1 VRRWNAV
8 RRRDFIKIVAGALAW
23 PAVAQA
29 QRYPSRPVHFVV
41 GFPPGGTT
49 DIVARLLGQWLSER
63 FGISFVVENK
73 AGAGTNLAT
82 EAVVRAPADGH
93 TLLVVTP
100 ANTINVSY
108 YDKLDFDFERDIK
121 PVARLIRS
129 PFVLEVFPGFPVNTV
144 PELIVQAKRNPG
156 KITMAS
162 FGTGTASH
170 LSGEMFKMMAG
181 VQMVHV
187 PYRGSAPMITD
198 LLGGQVQVAFDN
210 LPASIEHIRAGK
222 LRALAVTTST
232 RSEMLPDVPTLAE
245 FLPGYETSSWL
256 AVGAPSRTP
265 TEIIVTLNKE
275 INAALADPKV
285 SARLEDLGATVLAG
299 SIADTAT
306 LFAEETEKW
315 RGAVKFSSTKAK

>member
-1 VRRWNAV
+1 M
-8 RRRDFIKIVAGALAW
+8 RRRDFIKLVGGALVSST
-23 PAVAQA
+23 VAQA
-29 QRYPSRPVHFVV
+29 QSYPSRPVRLMV

-49 DIVARLLGQWLSER
+49 DIVARLIGQWLSER
-63 FGISFVVENK
+63 FGTSFVVENR

-100 ANTINVSY
+100 SNTINVSFY
-108 YDKLDFDFERDIK
+108 EKMDFDFERDIA
-121 PVARLIRS
+121 PVASLIRS
-129 PFVLEVFPGFPVNTV
+129 PFVLEVFPGFPVKTV
-144 PELIVQAKRNPG
+144 PELIAYAKSNPA
-156 KITMAS
+156 KVNIAS

-170 LSGEMFKMMAG
+170 LSGEILKMMTG
-181 VQMVHV
+181 VQMLHV
-187 PYRGSAPMITD
+187 PYRGSAPMLTD
-198 LLGGQVQVAFDN
+198 LLAGQVQVAFDN

-222 LRALAVTTST
+222 LRALAVTTAY

-285 SARLEDLGATVLAG
+285 YARLAGLGATVMAG
-299 SIADTAT
+299 SITDAAA
-306 LFAEETEKW
+306 LFAGETEKW
-315 RGAVKFSSTKAK
+315 RKAVKFSGAKAS

>member
-1 VRRWNAV
+1 V
-8 RRRDFIKIVAGALAW
+8 RRRDFIKAVAGALACST
-23 PAVAQA
+23 VARA
-29 QRYPSRPVHFVV
+29 QSYPSRPVRFVV

-49 DIVARLLGQWLSER
+49 DVVARLIGQWLSER
-63 FGISFVVENK
+63 FGTPFVVENK

-82 EAVVRAPADGH
+82 EAVVRAPPDGH

-108 YDKLDFDFERDIK
+108 YEKLDFDFGRDIR
-121 PVARLIRS
+121 PVASLIRS

-144 PELIVQAKRNPG
+144 PDLIAQAKRDPG

-170 LSGEMFKMMAG
+170 LSGEMFKMMTG
-181 VQMVHV
+181 VRMVHV
-187 PYRGSAPMITD
+187 PYRGSAPMLID
-198 LLGGQVQVAFDN
+198 LLAGQVQAAFDN

-222 LRALAVTTST
+222 LRALAVTTAY

-256 AVGAPSRTP
+256 AIGAPSRTP
-265 TEIIVTLNKE
+265 TEIVVTLNRE
-275 INAALADPKV
+275 INAALANPKV
-285 SARLEDLGATVLAG
+285 YARLADLGATVLAS

-306 LFAEETEKW
+306 LFAEEEEKW
-315 RGAVKFSSTKAK
+315 RGAVKFSGAKAN

>member
-1 VRRWNAV
+1 LEALQQM
-8 RRRDFIKIVAGALAW
+8 RRRDFIKVMVGALAW
-23 PAVAQA
+23 PSMAQA
-29 QRYPSRPVHFVV
+29 QRYPSRVVHFMV
-41 GFPPGGTT
+41 GYPPGGTT
-49 DIVARLLGQWLSER
+49 DVVARLIGQRLSER
-63 FGISFVVENK
+63 FGMPFIVENK

-108 YDKLDFDFERDIK
+108 YEKLDFDFARDIA
-121 PVARLIRS
+121 PVASLIRS
-129 PFVLEVFPGFPVNTV
+129 PFVLEVFPGFAVNTV
-144 PELIVQAKRNPG
+144 PELIVQAKQNPG
-156 KITMAS
+156 KITVAS

-170 LSGEMFKMMAG
+170 LSGELFKMAAG

-187 PYRGSAPMITD
+187 PYRGSAPMLTD
-198 LLGGQVQVAFDN
+198 LLGGQVQAAFDN

-222 LRALAVTTST
+222 LRALAVTTAT

-245 FLPGYETSSWL
+245 FFPGFETSSWL

-265 TEIIVTLNKE
+265 SEIVVTLNKE
-275 INAALADPKV
+275 INAALADPEV
-285 SARLEDLGATVLAG
+285 RDRLAGLGATVLAG
-299 SIADTAT
+299 SLADTAR

-315 RGAVKFSSTKAK
+315 RSAVKFSGAKAN

>member
-1 VRRWNAV
+1 MAM
-8 RRRDFIKIVAGALAW
+8 RRRDFITVVAGALVW
-23 PAVAQA
+23 PVVARGQS
-29 QRYPSRPVHFVV
+29 YPSRPVHIVI
-41 GFPPGGTT
+41 GYPPGGTT
-49 DIVARLLGQWLSER
+49 DIVARLIGQWLSER
-63 FGISFVVENK
+63 FGKSFIVENK

-82 EAVVRAPADGH
+82 ETVVRAPADGH

-100 ANTINVSY
+100 ANTINVSFY
-108 YDKLDFDFERDIK
+108 EKIDFDFERDIR
-121 PVARLIRS
+121 PVACLIRS
-129 PFVLEVFPGFPVNTV
+129 PFVLEVFPGFPANTV
-144 PELIVQAKRNPG
+144 PELIAQAKRNPG
-156 KITMAS
+156 RITIAS

-170 LSGEMFKMMAG
+170 LSGEMFKMMTG

-198 LLGGQVQVAFDN
+198 LLSGQVQVAFDN

-222 LRALAVTTST
+222 LRALAVTTAN

-265 TEIIVTLNKE
+265 NELVSTLNKE
-275 INAALADPKV
+275 INAALADPKIK
-285 SARLEDLGATVLAG
+285 ARLTDLGATVLGG
-299 SIADTAT
+299 SIADTAR

-315 RGAVKFSSTKAK
+315 RGAVKFSGAKAN